1 MNHLPPRFLGAMTR
15 TGYVRPA
22 VQPFFGRHIGIGAA
36 SGQVFVGPID
46 TGGGIDPT
54 YSAAAQTLL
63 TELQTSGCQQSAD
76 SNVSAYQTAWNNAG
90 GNPTLTVDGLY
101 GANTAGA
108 LGTFNASAPT
118 GCVAAASSTP
128 ASTTPAST
136 PSTPANV
143 NVDASSNTDVVPLAI
158 AGVAAAGLVGLAIYA
173 KKKRGYIIRR
183 PKHHHR

>member
-1 MNHLPPRFLGAMTR
+1 MRAQLAPRYIGSMTR
-15 TGYVRPA
+15 QGYVRP
-22 VQPFFGRHIGIGAA
+22 GLGAT

-63 TELQTSGCQQSAD
+63 SALQSSGCKQSSD
-76 SNVSAYQTAWNNAG
+76 PNVSAYQTAWNNAG
-90 GNPTLTVDGLY
+90 GQPTLTVDGLY

-108 LGTFNASAPT
+108 LGTFNSAAPT

-128 ASTTPAST
+128 ASTTPAS
-136 PSTPANV
+136 SPAV
-143 NVDASSNTDVVPLAI
+143 SVDASSSTDLMPLAI

-173 KKKRGYIIRR
+173 KKKRGYVLRR
-183 PKHHHR
+183 PKHHPHHR